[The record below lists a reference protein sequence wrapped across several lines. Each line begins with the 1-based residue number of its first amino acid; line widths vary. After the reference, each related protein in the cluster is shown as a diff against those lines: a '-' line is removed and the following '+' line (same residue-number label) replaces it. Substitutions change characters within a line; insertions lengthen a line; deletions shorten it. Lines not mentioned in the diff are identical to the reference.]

1 MTKINEKYLYSL
13 KLSSTIEI
21 TDEADKKAI
30 KKKHLPL
37 YIPIPE
43 KNRIAKIE
51 QKNGKIF
58 KYHFKSL
65 YYPFQHL

>member
-43 KNRIAKIE
+43 KIVLLR
-51 QKNGKIF
+51 
-58 KYHFKSL
+58 
-65 YYPFQHL
+65 